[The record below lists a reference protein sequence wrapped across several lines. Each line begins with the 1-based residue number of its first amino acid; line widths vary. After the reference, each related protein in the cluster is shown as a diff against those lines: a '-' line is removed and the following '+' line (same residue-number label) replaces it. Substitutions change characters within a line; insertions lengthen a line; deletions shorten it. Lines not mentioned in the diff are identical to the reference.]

1 MNTLVLPGNLK
12 DLEKIRGHIKAAA
25 QEAGIDRKL
34 VYRLILAV
42 DEIATNA
49 IVYGFERV
57 GMEGELRVRVEV
69 LPACFRVIL
78 EDNGPPYD
86 PHRAPEP
93 NDLASPPEERKV
105 GGLGVFLS
113 MQNVD
118 SLLYEHEGDWNRN
131 IFTVNLSP

>member
-1 MNTLVLPGNLK
+1 M
-12 DLEKIRGHIKAAA
+12 
-25 QEAGIDRKL
+25 

-57 GMEGELRVRVEV
+57 GIEGEFRVRVEV
-69 LPACFRVIL
+69 QPDCFRVIL

-86 PHRAPEP
+86 PHGAPEP
-93 NDLASPPEERKV
+93 NDLAASPEDRKV

-118 SLLYEHEGDWNRN
+118 SLLYEHEGEWNRN
-131 IFTVNLSP
+131 IFTMNLSP